1 MPGPEHAIKWCRQA
15 QKNSTLGC
23 HTLCVCTAAACT
35 VAPHLA
41 GALAANAAR
50 EGAEVKGAVNA
61 ANGHRRLERLPW
73 WLTFVEI
80 DIREPRGQRRGCA
93 RGVLFPQV
101 SAGVAAVRRGAEPQA
116 SDNAV

>member
-80 DIREPRGQRRGCA
+80 DIREQRAEGGA
-93 RGVLFPQV
+93 AQWGPIPQV
-101 SAGVAAVRRGAEPQA
+101 FGGDGSCPTRGGAAGV
-116 SDNAV
+116 